1 MVKFKLILCS
11 LCFLMFGNT
20 QAQIGRLALSP
31 LQVLK
36 QTIAKT
42 DITITYSR
50 PAKRGREIFGGLE
63 PFDKIWRTGANRN
76 TKIEFSEDV
85 MIGQTRLEKG
95 TYAIL
100 TKPNP
105 KNWEVYFYTDTD
117 NWEVPEPWETDK
129 VAAQISVPTIP
140 LNDIVQSLTI
150 SIDDI
155 TNEQF
160 IMSIMW
166 DKTKVA
172 VPIALTTEE
181 QMSKTIED
189 VLNGPDEDDYY
200 LAAQYQMETGK
211 KLEEALVWID
221 KAIALRENAAWW
233 DYRIKAL
240 VLLGLDRK
248 SEAKTVATKGLE
260 LAKKRNSAYGV
271 REHESIIRKSE
282 K

>member
-1 MVKFKLILCS
+1 MKFKLFLLSI
-11 LCFLMFGNT
+11 CFISYGTT

-31 LQVLK
+31 LQTLHQK
-36 QTIAKT
+36 IAKT

-50 PAKRGREIFGGLE
+50 PAKRGRDIFGGLE

-85 MIGQTRLEKG
+85 IIGGTRLEKG

-105 KNWEVYFYTDTD
+105 KNWEVYFYTDTH

-129 VAAQISVPTIP
+129 IAAQINVPTI
-140 LNDIVQSLTI
+140 LLAHTVQSLTI
-150 SIDDI
+150 GIDDI
-155 TNEQF
+155 TNEQCV
-160 IMSIMW
+160 MSIMW

-172 VPIALTTEE
+172 VPITLTTEE
-181 QMSKTIED
+181 QMSKIIED

-200 LAAQYQMETGK
+200 LAAQYRMESGEN
-211 KLEEALVWID
+211 LEEGLTWIN
-221 KAIALRENAAWW
+221 KAIELRPKAAWW
-233 DYRIKAL
+233 DYRIKAMT
-240 VLLGLDRK
+240 LLGLERK
-248 SEAKTVATKGLE
+248 SDVKPIAVKGLE
-260 LAKKRNSAYGV
+260 LAKKRNSAYAIKEFE
-271 REHESIIRKSE
+271 RILSQCE